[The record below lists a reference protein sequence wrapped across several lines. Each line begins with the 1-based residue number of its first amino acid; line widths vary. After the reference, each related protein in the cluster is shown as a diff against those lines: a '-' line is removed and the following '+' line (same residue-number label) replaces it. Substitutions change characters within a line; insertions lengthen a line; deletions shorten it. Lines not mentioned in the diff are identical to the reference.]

1 MSASAPTPAQN
12 CADPLADITIAKVLG
27 DWEALPATA
36 TLAQTL
42 VVHAKQWERIAE
54 VNKILGAWDSNA
66 GLSAWV
72 NAHEGSDSPVIAPL
86 VDYVKA
92 AQALPA
98 WADPAR
104 TARAE
109 TLFMAYGAL
118 SCTLLFCS
126 SLPECYVI
134 PDLADVLHV
143 AGQLEQHTEYRI
155 RMTAAMIFPV
165 MMKGG
170 MSTPAG
176 GGVAQVLKVRLIH
189 ATIRNLILRGSP
201 EQALADPVPVPPLP
215 GLRGTPRMHHAM
227 FAHGWDTAADGL
239 PCNQEELAY
248 TLLTFG
254 YVFLRSLRI
263 QGLGLSSADEEDFL
277 HAWNVVGHVLGIQDA
292 LMAHTMDQ
300 AQALFDSLQTR
311 GRRDVRADDPRPA
324 LGQALMQTMAGVI
337 PFRLLKPFPV
347 LMTRYLC
354 GAQTARDLGLTG
366 GAAWLSKALFALFM
380 GFTRLIDTLARL
392 VWPEFSIS
400 RLITRVL
407 GYHFMTR
414 LLMDQTRPLQ
424 LPNQLL
430 NRIDAAMESWSDDP
444 KAPAWMNRFEDRL
457 TTRGSWT
464 SPGLRR

>member
-1 MSASAPTPAQN
+1 MSSSDLTPGQRG
-12 CADPLADITIAKVLG
+12 ADPLADFAIAKVLG
-27 DWEALPATA
+27 DWAPLPTTA

-42 VVHAKQWERIAE
+42 VVHATQWERIAE
-54 VNKILGAWDSNA
+54 VNKIIGSWESNA
-66 GLSAWV
+66 DLVAWV
-72 NAHEGSDSPVIAPL
+72 NANAGSDSPVIAPL
-86 VDYVKA
+86 VAFVTA

-104 TARAE
+104 IARAE
-109 TLFMAYGAL
+109 TLFVDYGAL

-165 MMKGG
+165 MLKGG
-170 MSTPAG
+170 MSTPEG
-176 GGVAQVLKVRLIH
+176 GGIAQVLKVRLIH

-201 EQALADPVPVPPLP
+201 EQALADPAPVPPLP
-215 GLRGTPRMHHAM
+215 GLRGTPRMHHAL
-227 FAHGWDTAADGL
+227 FAHGWDSAADGL

-254 YVFLRSLRI
+254 YVFLRSLRL
-263 QGLGLSSADEEDFL
+263 QGLGLSSADEEAFL
-277 HAWNVVGHVLGIQDA
+277 HAWNVVGHVLGIQDG
-292 LMAHTMDQ
+292 LMAHTMGEAQ
-300 AQALFDSLQTR
+300 AQFEALQTR
-311 GRRDVRADDPRPA
+311 GRRDVHADDPRPA
-324 LGQALMQTMAGVI
+324 LGQALMETMAGVI

-347 LMTRYLC
+347 LMTHCLC
-354 GAQTARDLGLTG
+354 GEQTARDLGITSRVG
-366 GAAWLSKALFALFM
+366 CLSKGLFALFM
-380 GFTRLIDTLARL
+380 GFTRIVDAVARL
-392 VWPEFSIS
+392 IWPEFSIS

-424 LPNQLL
+424 LPNHLL
-430 NRIDAAMESWSDDP
+430 KRIDAAMEGWSDDP
-444 KAPAWMNRFEDRL
+444 KAPSWLNRFEDAL
-457 TTRGSWT
+457 TTRGSWK
-464 SPGLRR
+464 SRGLRR